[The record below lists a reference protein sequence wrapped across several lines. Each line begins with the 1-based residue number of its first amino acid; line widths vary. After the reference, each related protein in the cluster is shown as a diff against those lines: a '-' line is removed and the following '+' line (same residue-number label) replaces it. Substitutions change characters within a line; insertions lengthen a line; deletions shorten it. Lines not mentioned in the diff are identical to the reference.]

1 MHVQQSPGPRALV
14 QIIDILRDQQQ
25 LARPL
30 GVKPRHCFVR
40 CIGLDRAEVRPPR
53 IVERMHQR
61 GIAPFKVTAR
71 VRGLGRS
78 ARNTVHYTG
87 INCSGR
93 WTYLGQKGS
102 SYRFREKITSGRGG
116 SCKGVGTVTLTPAG
130 ANRVDYVF
138 RGGGVVSRGV
148 LVRAAK
154 PIPARLSP

>member
-1 MHVQQSPGPRALV
+1 MRVAAALALLLAFAGPALAGPKFTIV
-14 QIIDILRDQQQ
+14 GKWQGQ
-25 LARPL
+25 L
-30 GVKPRHCFVR
+30 
-40 CIGLDRAEVRPPR
+40 
-53 IVERMHQR
+53 HQR
-61 GIAPFKVTAR
+61 GLEPFKATAT

-93 WTYLGQKGS
+93 WTYLGRKGS

-154 PIPARLSP
+154 PIPTRLSP